1 MKFSQ
6 IEKQHLLKSWVGV
19 SIAFTILNT
28 NVFNPSL
35 VIFFIISLLTVGLGF
50 LVHELAHKFVAQK
63 YGCNAEYRSDDKM
76 LLFGILTAFFGFLFI
91 APGAVIINGIITK
104 KRSGIISLAGPV
116 SNIILGAVFLV
127 LTLIV
132 QNNFLFQV
140 MSYGLR
146 INYFLAIF
154 NLIPILNS
162 IF

>member
-1 MKFSQ
+1 
-6 IEKQHLLKSWVGV
+6 
-19 SIAFTILNT
+19 
-28 NVFNPSL
+28 
-35 VIFFIISLLTVGLGF
+35 
-50 LVHELAHKFVAQK
+50 
-63 YGCNAEYRSDDKM
+63 
-76 LLFGILTAFFGFLFI
+76 
-91 APGAVIINGIITK
+91 VIINGIITK

-154 NLIPILNS
+154 NLIPILNFDGRK
-162 IF
+162 IIKYNKIIYGLTVFFALLLLPIQQVLLKII